1 MDENKNFPLLGR
13 LKFTDKDT
21 FRGAIIIHQ
30 NSLIHSLADLK
41 GKRFAFADPQSTLG
55 TRVPQRL
62 LADGGITL
70 ADLQYHSHL
79 KNHHDVSLAVLMG
92 KYDAGAVK
100 EEVFLNYQSRGLKA
114 LQWSVEIPSHPFV
127 ATKNLTDTQ
136 VAELSKLLQEI
147 HLQAGSKKILLGI
160 KKKCVAII
168 PAFAEEYET
177 LYQIINNAN
186 SPIDE
191 HAH

>member
-1 MDENKNFPLLGR
+1 
-13 LKFTDKDT
+13 
-21 FRGAIIIHQ
+21 
-30 NSLIHSLADLK
+30 
-41 GKRFAFADPQSTLG
+41 
-55 TRVPQRL
+55 
-62 LADGGITL
+62 
-70 ADLQYHSHL
+70 
-79 KNHHDVSLAVLMG
+79 
-92 KYDAGAVK
+92 
-100 EEVFLNYQSRGLKA
+100 
-114 LQWSVEIPSHPFV
+114 
-127 ATKNLTDTQ
+127 
-136 VAELSKLLQEI
+136 LQEI